1 MWLWGDVYSIPKTPV
16 SNNNLKHVLT
26 TVEFR
31 WPVLDS
37 TSVKHECFSHGTK
50 MLVSTVLERALEN
63 CRLVPFV
70 ITVTKPQTKT
80 WLGLTVCGDSLSWIG
95 SHRVRSSRQLLGV
108 HQSTVWR
115 SNSDF
120 HMWVFAA
127 CYCECMSEIV
137 LGYKAESPQWFYI
150 SLGNYWGIYL
160 EELWG
165 HTY

>member
-80 WLGLTVCGDSLSWIG
+80 WLGLTVWGDSLSWLG

-115 SNSDF
+115 SNSDPCAF
-120 HMWVFAA
+120 KTGRWLLTGPPPQSVVSAFTNSDHQLRVF
-127 CYCECMSEIV
+127 CQFSC
-137 LGYKAESPQWFYI
+137 
-150 SLGNYWGIYL
+150 
-160 EELWG
+160 
-165 HTY
+165 H